1 MSLAK
6 VIEVTSESEKS
17 FEDAVANGIKEA
29 SKTVDDIKSAWIAE
43 QKVIVEKG
51 KVVEYRVT
59 MRVTFVLH
67 GKKS

>member
-43 QKVIVEKG
+43 QKVIVDKG
-51 KVVEYRVT
+51 KIVEYRVT